1 MFERSLLA
9 QGTIISRRIKA
20 HIKALR
26 PQLSQRQRDRV
37 HKYSLWYYRRSTLFV
52 EDAVSKA
59 FSDYDN
65 EGANPYV

>member
-1 MFERSLLA
+1 MFERLLFA
-9 QGTIISRRIKA
+9 EGTTISHRIKS

-26 PQLSQRQRDRV
+26 PHLSQRQRDRV
-37 HKYSLWYYRRSTLFV
+37 HKYSLWYYRRSRLFV